1 MKEVEE
7 KIYKRKYRFCA
18 IFPGPGYPTCDFFL
32 NSGPFDFNNPDN
44 FEVIRETDNID
55 YDTRPD
61 LYDTFSTRGGTSL

>member
-44 FEVIRETDNID
+44 FEVIRETDN
-55 YDTRPD
+55 
-61 LYDTFSTRGGTSL
+61 